1 MSDEERTLELY
12 PRGRYWWI
20 RGTRPD
26 NDRYIRESL
35 GTTDRVVAE
44 AKLEE
49 IYRQAR
55 KRRILGPDAPKP
67 EDELV
72 FAAAALE
79 YPAGRREAQ
88 YLKAIVK
95 RIGKRLVKDVTPAFV
110 RKLAKDMF
118 PYASTDTWQRQVV
131 TPIRSV
137 INHAHD
143 LGMCAPI
150 RIRAFDK
157 DERIRQDRHRGTVS
171 RPERMPGSWPWLL
184 AFIAHADPRDAA
196 LAYFMFT
203 TGARIGQSIAMTRS
217 ADMDLTNCRLQLP
230 ATKGHPQQWV
240 DIDPEL
246 RTMVAN
252 LPVPYRGLARDR
264 VFTLAG
270 TGKSGALYS
279 RWKDACAK
287 AGIEYL
293 PPHAAGRHGYGT
305 EMIVRQKVDPVSAAR
320 EGRWSDPSVMLK
332 TYSHPEGSKER
343 VRDAFAAGKEAARTP
358 GVHGKNQ
365 KRAKRLGS
373 KPK

>member
-1 MSDEERTLELY
+1 MSDERTLEIY

-35 GTTDRVVAE
+35 GTTDEAVAI

-49 IYRQAR
+49 IYREAR

-72 FAAAALE
+72 FAAASLE
-79 YPAGRREAQ
+79 YPAGAREAR

-95 RIGKRLVKDVTPAFV
+95 RIGKRLVKDITPAFV

-131 TPIRSV
+131 TPVRAV

-143 LGMCAPI
+143 LGMCPPI
-150 RIRAFDK
+150 KVRAFDD
-157 DERIRQDRHRGTVS
+157 DERIRQDRFRGSVS
-171 RPERMPGSWPWLL
+171 RPKRTPGSWPWLL
-184 AFIAHADPRDAA
+184 AFIEHADPRDAA

-203 TGARIGQSIAMTRS
+203 KGARIGQSIAMIREG
-217 ADMDLTNCRLQLP
+217 DMDLENCRLQLP
-230 ATKGHPQQWV
+230 ATKGHDRQWV
-240 DIDPEL
+240 DIDWEL
-246 RTMVAN
+246 RNMIAN
-252 LPVPYRGLARDR
+252 LPVPYRGKAKER

-270 TGKSGALYS
+270 TGKNGALYQ
-279 RWKDACAK
+279 RWKDACAA

-293 PPHAAGRHGYGT
+293 SPHAAGRHGFGT
-305 EMIVRQKVDPVSAAR
+305 EMIVRQKVDPVSAAH
-320 EGRWSDPSVMLK
+320 EGRWSNPSVMLK

-343 VRDAFAAGKEAARTP
+343 VRDAFAAGKAAARTLAVQP
-358 GVHGKNQ
+358 KTGKPAKNMIS
-365 KRAKRLGS
+365 KRK
-373 KPK
+373 

>member
-1 MSDEERTLELY
+1 MADDERTLEIY
-12 PRGRYWWI
+12 PRGRHWWI

-35 GTTDRVVAE
+35 GTTDEAVAL

-49 IYRQAR
+49 IYREAR

-72 FAAAALE
+72 FAKAVLE
-79 YPAGRREAQ
+79 YPAGAAEAR
-88 YLKAIVK
+88 YLKAIVR
-95 RIGKRLVKDVTPAFV
+95 RIGKRLVKEITPAFV
-110 RKLAKDMF
+110 RKLAKDMY

-131 TPIRSV
+131 TPIRAV

-143 LGMCAPI
+143 LGMCPPI

-171 RPERMPGSWPWLL
+171 RPERIPGSWPWLL

-196 LAYFMFT
+196 VAYFMFT
-203 TGARIGQSIAMTRS
+203 TGARIGQSLAMTRS
-217 ADMDLTNCRLQLP
+217 DDMDLGNCRLQLP

-246 RTMVAN
+246 RDMIAN
-252 LPVPYRGLARDR
+252 LPRPYRGAARNR

-270 TGKSGALYS
+270 TGRSGAIYR
-279 RWKDACAK
+279 RWKAACKK
-287 AGIEYL
+287 AGITYL
-293 PPHAAGRHGYGT
+293 SPHAAGRHGFGT
-305 EMIVRQKVDPVSAAR
+305 EMIVRQKVDPVTAAR

-343 VRDAFAAGKEAARTP
+343 VREAFRAGKEAARTQAVQP
-358 GVHGKNQ
+358 KSGAMAKSMLGK
-365 KRAKRLGS
+365 AK
-373 KPK
+373 